1 MKHNVLFVDDEAL
14 VLQGLQRMLH
24 PLRAEWN
31 MKFVES
37 GAAALKYLETHAVH
51 VVVSDMRMPGMNG
64 AELLGRV
71 MRLYPQSIRLVLS
84 GHADH
89 DLILKCVGSTHQYL
103 SKPCDPD
110 SLRKT
115 VARALALD
123 AALKNER
130 IQKLMARM
138 EYLPSIPTLYA
149 EIVELMHDP
158 EVVLEAVGAVIARDL
173 GMTAQILKLIN
184 SAFFGL
190 RREISSPTEAV
201 SYLGMDTIK
210 SLVLSIHAFSE
221 FAPIDSEGFCP
232 AALWHHSL
240 AVAADARALA
250 KFETQDR
257 KLMDEAFAGGL
268 LHDAGKAALA
278 FNFSTEYSQLSRAC
292 EHDHL
297 DLLTEEQKA
306 FGVNHADVGGYLL
319 GLWGLPTPVVEAIA
333 LHHDPLR
340 SVNAG
345 FSPLTAVH
353 VANALR
359 KGPSDPAACGGLDLE
374 YLGRLARADRI
385 AAWQELMT
393 SPNEQENYD
402 KQSALR

>member
-1 MKHNVLFVDDEAL
+1 MKYNVLFVDDEAL

-31 MKFVES
+31 MTFVES
-37 GAAALKYLETHAVH
+37 GARALKFMETHLVH

-64 AELLGRV
+64 AELLGQV
-71 MRLYPQSIRLVLS
+71 MQRYPQTIRLVLS
-84 GHADH
+84 GHADQ
-89 DLILKCVGSTHQYL
+89 DLILKCIGSTHQYL

-123 AALKNER
+123 AALKNEQ

-138 EYLPSIPTLYA
+138 EFLPSIPTLYS
-149 EIVELMHDP
+149 ELVELMQDP
-158 EVVLEAVGAVIARDL
+158 EVILDDVGRVIAKDL

-201 SYLGMDTIK
+201 SYLGLDTIK
-210 SLVLSIHAFSE
+210 SLVLSIHAFAE
-221 FAPIDSEGFCP
+221 FQPHHASGFCP
-232 AALWHHSL
+232 DALWNHSL
-240 AVAADARALA
+240 AVAAAARALA
-250 KFETQDR
+250 KLETDDR
-257 KLMDEAFAGGL
+257 KLIDEAFVGGL

-278 FNFSTEYSQLSRAC
+278 FNFPREYSQVHEAIELGSR
-292 EHDHL
+292 
-297 DLLTEEQKA
+297 DLLAEEQKT

-333 LHHDPLR
+333 LHHEPGR
-340 SVNAG
+340 SETAS

-353 VANALR
+353 VANVLQ
-359 KGPSDPAACGGLDLE
+359 KLPPDPVGPGGLDANYLRRLSLE
-374 YLGRLARADRI
+374 DRI
-385 AAWQELMT
+385 PVWQRLVAD
-393 SPNEQENYD
+393 PKEQENYD
-402 KQSALR
+402 EQSALR